1 MKTLTMKRASLT
13 IGVPCL
19 LALMAAIGHAMIPDA
34 GGVIHG
40 CYVTNGQLRVIDESA
55 GEQCKAGETALFWNQ
70 TGPQGPQGTPGQQG
84 PQGPPAIGDAYHDKG
99 PRVDFPASQSTE
111 INRLEN
117 IPAGN
122 YFVTTH
128 ISVLNE
134 DSPVTCSLHVNNQQ
148 ILPIGT
154 TTVYSDRGSDVYGL
168 VSMTTAVVASQA
180 SNVIRTTCGAS
191 DSGSAAG
198 ELVAMKIGGTIH
210 FQ

>member
-1 MKTLTMKRASLT
+1 MTTVNRKRMWVPL
-13 IGVPCL
+13 GVACV
-19 LALMAAIGHAMIPDA
+19 LAAIAAIGHAMIPDA

-40 CYVTNGQLRVIDESA
+40 CYANNGQLRVIDESG
-55 GEQCKAGETALFWNQ
+55 GETCKSNETALFWNQ

-84 PQGPPAIGDAYHDKG
+84 PQGPPAIGDAYHTKG

-111 INRLEN
+111 IVRLEN
-117 IPAGN
+117 VPAGN
-122 YFVTTH
+122 YFVTAH

-134 DSPVTCSLHVNNQQ
+134 DSAVTCSLRVNDQQ
-148 ILPIGT
+148 ILFVGG

-168 VSMTTAVVASQA
+168 VSMANAVIAPQA
-180 SNVIRTTCGAS
+180 SNLLRITCGAS

-198 ELVAMKIGGTIH
+198 EMVAMKIGGTIH

>member
-1 MKTLTMKRASLT
+1 MADAGLKRFRMPL
-13 IGVPCL
+13 GVAFL
-19 LALMAAIGHAMIPDA
+19 VAAIAAIGHAMIPDA

-40 CYVTNGQLRVIDESA
+40 CYANGGALRVIDESG
-55 GEQCKAGETALFWNQ
+55 GEVCKNGETALFWNQ

-84 PQGPPAIGDAYHDKG
+84 PQGTPAIGDAYHTKG

-111 INRLEN
+111 INRLQN
-117 IPAGN
+117 VPAGN

-168 VSMTTAVVASQA
+168 VSMTTTVVAGQA